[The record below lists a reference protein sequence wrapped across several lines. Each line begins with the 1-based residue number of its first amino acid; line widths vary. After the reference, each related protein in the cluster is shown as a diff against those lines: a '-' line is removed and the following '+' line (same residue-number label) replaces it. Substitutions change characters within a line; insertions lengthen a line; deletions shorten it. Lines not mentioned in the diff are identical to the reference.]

1 MKKSVIA
8 FGAAAL
14 IVLAGAITAA
24 IALGRV
30 PDRGQSSIPDFVMPS
45 ISDSLPDST
54 AEYSVT
60 SAESESSRADTLPG
74 STSSAPE
81 DSTPGTGAESSEPV
95 VIPAETSNSTL
106 PQSTTRTSAAGT
118 TADSARTSAAA
129 ESTPADSATG
139 ATSTA
144 PEPVTV
150 LDNVLVT
157 SGDPLHYIRFEFG
170 KDRIDFSGV
179 YSGAAMKEIRLFRP
193 SDAHRSFTA
202 SGSSFSGSIDV
213 STLEPDYYILIAR
226 LGNNE
231 GMYYVFQKTPDGS
244 RAVPA
249 DKLPAARNL
258 AFTESP
264 MELSTDGVLHQ
275 VTVSDN
281 AQTAAGILEEVK
293 SLSDQICA
301 GIASDYDKAR
311 ALCEWV
317 SANIYYDKD
326 AAADGVTEEEVSLEF
341 VLKYH
346 RSVCFGW
353 SNLYSALCQAQGITC
368 YNASGSVVTG
378 SRCFPQTE
386 LSDERS
392 HSWNLVVTD
401 GRLIWVD
408 TVWNSSNNYNKG
420 NYFEG
425 NYDMQYFDIDNVLL
439 SNDHRVA
446 RLEHRDYYGI

>member
-14 IVLAGAITAA
+14 IVLAGGITAA
-24 IALGRV
+24 VALGGV

-45 ISDSLPDST
+45 SSDSLPDST

-60 SAESESSRADTLPG
+60 SAESEPSRADTLPG

-81 DSTPGTGAESSEPV
+81 DSTPGTRAESSEPV

-106 PQSTTRTSAAGT
+106 AQSTGTSSAGT
-118 TADSARTSAAA
+118 TADPARTSAVT

-202 SGSSFSGSIDV
+202 DGSSFSGSIDV
-213 STLEPDYYILIAR
+213 SKLEPDYYILIAR
-226 LGNNE
+226 LDNNE
-231 GMYYVFQKTPDGS
+231 GMYYVFQKTLDGS

-264 MELSTDGVLHQ
+264 MELSPDGVLHQ

-281 AQTAAGILEEVK
+281 AQTAARILEEVK

-301 GIASDYDKAR
+301 GITSDYDKAR

-341 VLKYH
+341 VLNYH

>member
-1 MKKSVIA
+1 MKKSVITC
-8 FGAAAL
+8 GAAAL
-14 IVLAGAITAA
+14 IVLAGGIAA
-24 IALGRV
+24 AVALGGV
-30 PDRGQSSIPDFVMPS
+30 PDRGQSSIPDFIMPA

-74 STSSAPE
+74 STSSAPD
-81 DSTPGTGAESSEPV
+81 DSTPGTGTKSSEPV

-106 PQSTTRTSAAGT
+106 PQSTGTSAAGA

-129 ESTPADSATG
+129 ESTPADSTTG
-139 ATSTA
+139 ATSTE

-202 SGSSFSGSIDV
+202 DGSSFSGSIEV

-226 LGNNE
+226 LDNNE

-264 MELSTDGVLHQ
+264 MELSPDGVLHQ

-281 AQTAAGILEEVK
+281 AETAAGILEEVK

-301 GIASDYDKAR
+301 GITSDYDKAR

-368 YNASGSVVTG
+368 
-378 SRCFPQTE
+378 FIP
-386 LSDERS
+386 
-392 HSWNLVVTD
+392 
-401 GRLIWVD
+401 
-408 TVWNSSNNYNKG
+408 K
-420 NYFEG
+420 
-425 NYDMQYFDIDNVLL
+425 
-439 SNDHRVA
+439 
-446 RLEHRDYYGI
+446 

>member
-14 IVLAGAITAA
+14 IVLAGGITAA
-24 IALGRV
+24 VALGGV
-30 PDRGQSSIPDFVMPS
+30 PDRGQSSIPDFIMPS
-45 ISDSLPDST
+45 SSDSLPDST

-95 VIPAETSNSTL
+95 VIPAETSNSSL
-106 PQSTTRTSAAGT
+106 PQSTGTSAAGT
-118 TADSARTSAAA
+118 TADSARTSAATA
-129 ESTPADSATG
+129 ESTREYPAAETTSAV
-139 ATSTA
+139 

-150 LDNVLVT
+150 LDNVMVT

-179 YSGAAMKEIRLFRP
+179 YSGAAMREIRLFRP
-193 SDAHRSFTA
+193 SDAHRNFTA
-202 SGSSFSGSIDV
+202 DGSSFSGSIDI
-213 STLEPDYYILIAR
+213 SGLQPDYYIIIAR
-226 LGNNE
+226 LDNNE

-249 DKLPAARNL
+249 DELPAARNL

-264 MELSTDGVLHQ
+264 MELSPDGVLHQ

-281 AQTAAGILEEVK
+281 AETAAGILEEVK

-301 GIASDYDKAR
+301 GITNDYDKAR

-317 SANIYYDKD
+317 SANLYYDKD
-326 AAADGVTEEEVSLEF
+326 AAAEGVTEEEVSLEF
-341 VLKYH
+341 VLNYH

-353 SNLYSALCQAQGITC
+353 SNLYSAMCQAQGITC
-368 YNASGSVVTG
+368 FNASGSVVTG
-378 SRCFPQTE
+378 SRCFLQTE

-392 HSWNLVVTD
+392 HSWNLVVAD

>member
-1 MKKSVIA
+1 MKKSVIT

-14 IVLAGAITAA
+14 IVLAGGITTAVV
-24 IALGRV
+24 LGGNSGG
-30 PDRGQSSIPDFVMPS
+30 GQSSVPDFVMPAS
-45 ISDSLPDST
+45 SDSLPDST
-54 AEYSVT
+54 AEDSVT

-74 STSSAPE
+74 STTSAPE
-81 DSTPGTGAESSEPV
+81 DSTPGTGTESSEPI
-95 VIPAETSNSTL
+95 VIPEETSSSSL

-118 TADSARTSAAA
+118 TADSAQTSAAA
-129 ESTPADSATG
+129 ESTPVDSTTG
-139 ATSTA
+139 ATSA
-144 PEPVTV
+144 EPEPVTV
-150 LDNVLVT
+150 QDNVLVT

-193 SDAHRSFTA
+193 NDVHKSFTA
-202 SGSSFSGSIDV
+202 SGNSFSGSIDI

-226 LGNNE
+226 LNNNE

-249 DKLPAARNL
+249 DMLPAARNL

-264 MELSTDGVLHQ
+264 MELSSDGVLHQ
-275 VTVSDN
+275 ITVSDN
-281 AQTAAGILEEVK
+281 AETAAGILEEVK

-301 GIASDYDKAR
+301 GITNDYDKAR

-317 SANIYYDKD
+317 SANMYYDKD
-326 AAADGVTEEEVSLEF
+326 AAAEGVTEEDVSLEF

-392 HSWNLVVTD
+392 HSWNLVVID

-425 NYDMQYFDIDNVLL
+425 NYDMQYFDIDAVLL
-439 SNDHRVA
+439 ANDHRVA